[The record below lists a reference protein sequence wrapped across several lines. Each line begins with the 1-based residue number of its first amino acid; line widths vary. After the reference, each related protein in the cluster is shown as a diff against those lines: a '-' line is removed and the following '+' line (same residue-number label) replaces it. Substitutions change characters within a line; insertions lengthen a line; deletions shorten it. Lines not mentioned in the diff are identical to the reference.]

1 MHLVLRQQLVQ
12 QEVGAGKL
20 VMQSLPLL
28 TALSHFLW
36 AKGTCIRILA
46 LRNVTTDPSPVR
58 DAEDVNVSSPIKL
71 LPGLSRE
78 PEPDSGAEAL
88 SRGWKSGEKTSCRLS
103 PIFGGEMI
111 SDRAPRLRIIIC
123 CSAAETAARRASG
136 VISPD
141 GRLRRVLGPALLS
154 LLLWFKVSY
163 LRSKVL
169 CFLAVPLFSLAQS
182 GSSLTEVA

>member
-1 MHLVLRQQLVQ
+1 M
-12 QEVGAGKL
+12 
-20 VMQSLPLL
+20 
-28 TALSHFLW
+28 
-36 AKGTCIRILA
+36 
-46 LRNVTTDPSPVR
+46 RNVTTDPSPVR

-88 SRGWKSGEKTSCRLS
+88 SRGWKSGAKTSCRLS

-141 GRLRRVLGPALLS
+141 GGGFVVCWGQPSLS
-154 LLLWFKVSY
+154 YLLWFKVSY
-163 LRSKVL
+163 LWSKVL

-182 GSSLTEVA
+182 GSSLKDTFCWWLLVCFVAFDS